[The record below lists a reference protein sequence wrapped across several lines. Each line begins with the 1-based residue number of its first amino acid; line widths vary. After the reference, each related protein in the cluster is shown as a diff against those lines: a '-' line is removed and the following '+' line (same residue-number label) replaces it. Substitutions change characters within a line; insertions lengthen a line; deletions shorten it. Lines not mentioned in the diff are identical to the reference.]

1 MNKPEPINIPPQP
14 IITKRLLAQIASKAI
29 AEAAGQFTANDIFER
44 VKATAVSA
52 NWRTLLDQTCWSITK
67 TAIDNHT
74 SPKLQSNDDW
84 IGYGETVIKL
94 IDGKLVKVKHA
105 TINDLDVRANNV
117 KDNLIKIKQAAEN
130 ELARIKEIQ
139 GVMRSKNLKFAGDA
153 LGYLEGGEK
162 AA

>member
-1 MNKPEPINIPPQP
+1 MINPESTSIQP
-14 IITKRLLAQIASKAI
+14 IITKRLLTQIASKAI
-29 AEAAGQFTANDIFER
+29 AEADGQFTANDIFER

-52 NWRTLLDQTCWSITK
+52 NWRVLLDQTCWSITK

-153 LGYLEGGEK
+153 LGYLDVAGK
-162 AA
+162 AS